1 MRPVGSQSAES
12 DCVQSTGAGEAIQRQ
27 SASVNFTLLC
37 ELCGV
42 GVSWARLVGPGPRVG
57 CCV

>member
-12 DCVQSTGAGEAIQRQ
+12 DCVQSTSAGETNRRQ

-37 ELCGV
+37 ELCGL
-42 GVSWARLVGPGPRVG
+42 GVSWARLVGPGVGVG
-57 CCV
+57 CCF